1 MNKQELEYKT
11 KIILDDDTIEF
22 EYEKNKT
29 TIIIES
35 VELDITYNM
44 LHNLSLLYQTSN
56 INISAYAR
64 YSDYVR
70 CYITLS

>member
-11 KIILDDDTIEF
+11 KIILDDDTIGF
-22 EYEKNKT
+22 VYEENKT

-64 YSDYVR
+64 YDYVR